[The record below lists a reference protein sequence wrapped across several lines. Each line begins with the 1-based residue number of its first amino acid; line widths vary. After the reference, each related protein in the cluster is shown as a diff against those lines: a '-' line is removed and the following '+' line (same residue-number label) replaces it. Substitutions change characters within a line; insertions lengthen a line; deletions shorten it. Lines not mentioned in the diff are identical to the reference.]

1 MRAIKGNKAYTV
13 TDTEKESYKKQGF
26 DIIDDDGKVIE
37 NGVGKS
43 VSYEQ
48 YSELETKYTDLQN
61 THAALEKDYEELKI
75 SNMTVDQLKAY
86 AADRKVDLGDAT
98 TKEAILAKFKEA
110 LGITVEATETNTA
123 AQAPT
128 K

>member
-1 MRAIKGNKAYTV
+1 MRAVKGNKAYTV
-13 TDTEKESYKKQGF
+13 TDTEKESYKKQGY
-26 DIIDDDGKVIE
+26 DIIDDDGKVVE

-43 VSYEQ
+43 VSYEK
-48 YSELETKYTDLQN
+48 YKELEVKYTDLQN
-61 THAALEKDYEELKI
+61 THAALENDYEELKI

-86 AADRKVDLGDAT
+86 ATDRKVDLGDAT

-110 LGITVEATETNTA
+110 LGISINSNAEQPANE
-123 AQAPT
+123 P